1 MEKCMLTTTDNP
13 YDPFTE
19 FEAWYRYDEA
29 KGYHSSAFLARIAR
43 TSDQLSEQEN
53 IEEVERAINDIIKY
67 DPLGI
72 YKKVKQKVQSEP
84 MATA

>member
-53 IEEVERAINDIIKY
+53 ATKRIISGWCVSF
-67 DPLGI
+67 LSFMRFI
-72 YKKVKQKVQSEP
+72 
-84 MATA
+84 